1 MTLERRDFIKTTT
14 TGLAFGLVK
23 PGMAY
28 VQTSAGAASGEF
40 EGGTGSLRLEGRL
53 KAGVL
58 KLEARDFIEG
68 KDRALIIQARLDSL
82 KLYCAM
88 FSYYNDRTVF
98 AVLRG
103 NDHSTTLVL
112 SDTNDAKIGRLV
124 VWHDMEVPESFRVDK
139 DKFMDKQ
146 NLKESIL
153 DGKEKTLDVLG
164 KRKPPEFT
172 LQELESVFGRNPA
185 LLEFMRGKRSAHH
198 PPPTE
203 KLLAWA
209 CDSLSTVPGSL
220 FGLAWWG
227 SS

>member
-1 MTLERRDFIKTTT
+1 MTFERRDFIKTTA

-28 VQTSAGAASGEF
+28 AQSSGEF

-58 KLEARDFIEG
+58 KLEAQDFVEG
-68 KDRALIIQARLDSL
+68 KDRALIIQATLDSV
-82 KLYCAM
+82 KLYCAL
-88 FSYYNDRTVF
+88 FSNYSDRTVF
-98 AVLRG
+98 ALLRDH
-103 NDHSTTLVL
+103 DHSTTLVL
-112 SDTNDAKIGRLV
+112 SDTDDPKIGRLV
-124 VWHDMEVPESFRVDK
+124 VWNDVEVPESFRVDK
-139 DKFMDKQ
+139 DKFMDTK

-172 LQELESVFGRNPA
+172 LEELEAVFGSNPA

-198 PPPTE
+198 PLPSN
-203 KLLAWA
+203 KLAA
-209 CDSLSTVPGSL
+209 SFCDILSTLPGSL
-220 FGLAWWG
+220 FGLAWYG
-227 SS
+227 HY

>member
-1 MTLERRDFIKTTT
+1 MTFERRNFIKATT

-28 VQTSAGAASGEF
+28 VRSSAGAASGEF

-58 KLEARDFIEG
+58 KLEAQDFIEG

-82 KLYCAM
+82 KMYCAM
-88 FSYYNDRTVF
+88 FSYDHDRTVF
-98 AVLRG
+98 ALVRD

-112 SDTNDAKIGRLV
+112 SNTDDLKIGRLV
-124 VWHDMEVPESFRVDK
+124 VWNDVEVPESFRVDK

-153 DGKEKTLDVLG
+153 DGKGKTLDVLG

-172 LQELESVFGRNPA
+172 LEELEAVFGNDPA
-185 LLEFMRGKRSAHH
+185 LQEFMRGKRSAHH
-198 PPPTE
+198 PLPSNR
-203 KLLAWA
+203 LAAWG
-209 CDSLSTVPGSL
+209 CDVLSTLPGSL
-220 FGLAWWG
+220 FGLVWLG
-227 SS
+227 DY

>member
-14 TGLAFGLVK
+14 TGLAFGLVN

-28 VQTSAGAASGEF
+28 AQTSAGAASGEF

-58 KLEARDFIEG
+58 KLEGQEFIEG
-68 KDRALIIQARLDSL
+68 KDRALIIQGRLNSL

-88 FSYYNDRTVF
+88 FSYNRDRTVF
-98 AVLRG
+98 ALLRD

-112 SDTNDAKIGRLV
+112 SDTDEPKIGRLV
-124 VWHDMEVPESFRVDK
+124 VWNDMEVPESFRVDK

-153 DGKEKTLDVLG
+153 DGKEKALDVLG

-172 LQELESVFGRNPA
+172 LQELESVFGSNPA

-198 PPPTE
+198 PIRSE
-203 KLLAWA
+203 KLLAWS
-209 CDSLSTVPGSL
+209 CDLLSALPGSL
-220 FGLAWWG
+220 FGLAWYG
-227 SS
+227 GL